1 MGQPIVVV
9 EKPSIANPGMVR
21 FETNRAITGMGHERY
36 VAGTEVRGDRPPD
49 ELARRLLAHG
59 GIEVVHINGS
69 VVTVD
74 LAKGYASTGLKEII
88 EGLYIHYPPTAE
100 DAEAAVADADAP
112 ESEGEAVE
120 QVAAAPA
127 EVAPDPKHT
136 EVTAADEAVADAPGP
151 DEEGAPAP
159 SSTSSAS
166 VTADADEE
174 TEADVQ
180 QAEGD
185 APTLDQAPPGGTPSD
200 PPADDPTT
208 VPAEDA
214 PSAADT
220 EGDAPGADTIDP
232 DAAAAAAAVDEARS
246 SEAAAEGDDPEAA
259 ATTASGTD
267 ADADS
272 DRPAAGAAERAPLEP
287 GESPTAE

>member
-36 VAGTEVRGDRPPD
+36 VAGAEVRGDRPPD

-59 GIEVVHINGS
+59 GIESVHINGS

-74 LAKGYASTGLKEII
+74 LEKGARTEGMREII
-88 EGLYIHYPPTAE
+88 ETLYIHYPASTE
-100 DAEAAVADADAP
+100 DPAVAVADADAP
-112 ESEGEAVE
+112 ETQGEAVE
-120 QVAAAPA
+120 QASAAPA

-136 EVTAADEAVADAPGP
+136 DGETAADAAVADSSGP
-151 DEEGAPAP
+151 SSSSSSSEAAPAP

-166 VTADADEE
+166 TTADADEE

-180 QAEGD
+180 AAEGD
-185 APTLDQAPPGGTPSD
+185 APTLDQAPAGGTPSD

-208 VPAEDA
+208 VAG
-214 PSAADT
+214 
-220 EGDAPGADTIDP
+220 EGDAGPVPGGDTNDPEKAAD
-232 DAAAAAAAVDEARS
+232 AAAVDEARA
-246 SEAAAEGDDPEAA
+246 SERAPETDDPEAA

-272 DRPAAGAAERAPLEP
+272 SRPPSSAAARTPLDQ
-287 GESPTAE
+287 GENP